1 MNDVT
6 GNNQTV
12 DSRRP
17 NIFRDSFEK
26 IIEWMRHQLITET
39 NVNHLLAI
47 AHFYGIFRMVNF
59 DGVYQDNEIEDI
71 VELRVSQS
79 KQLALPDMSKTNG
92 GTILITSHLL
102 DFGGHSRVV
111 LNWLAALR
119 EESNHR
125 LLITHTV
132 WDNSRSRLESQGIC
146 FHVCVN
152 QGIQLVNEI
161 TAYCANAE
169 RVVLHI
175 DPADIAAATAARIL
189 AKAGKTIIFYNH
201 ADHRFTFGISS
212 AHLVCEVSNYGIQL
226 NRRARII
233 QDSCYLGIPIAFQ
246 AQRTGEEMAVANKAD
261 KMVLSAGDSYKYAPG
276 TAFFGTFIDDLLQ
289 QREDVI
295 FLLVGPTG
303 KEPWWIKVKERW
315 CNRLHFLGQI
325 SHGEYLDIMQ
335 KADVYVDSFPITG
348 GTAFPEA
355 LLNGKRV
362 AGLHSPLEGYSPVDE
377 LRARD
382 VSSLTLQVIN
392 LLNSDPASIRRIQE
406 IREKAVAIHSIPE
419 FRERVKNVYSGC
431 CAKNTETKVD
441 VDTYWLEK
449 RWAHNA
455 ELYLP
460 GRIMPGS
467 VPLKFCM
474 SFKSRANRLLG
485 PFVSKYRGYI
495 LLGVIFR
502 LLPPTAREWAAD
514 MRYRFSLLLSK
525 VRSNEALPIG

>member
-6 GNNQTV
+6 GKNQTAG
-12 DSRRP
+12 SRHP
-17 NIFRDSFEK
+17 NTFRGSFEQ

-39 NVNHLLAI
+39 KVNHLLAI
-47 AHFYGIFRMVNF
+47 AQFYGIFRMLNF
-59 DGVYQDNEIEDI
+59 DGVYQDNEIEEI

-79 KQLALPDMSKTNG
+79 DQLTLPDMSKTNG
-92 GTILITSHLL
+92 GTILIVSHLL

-119 EESNHR
+119 EESSHR
-125 LLITHTV
+125 LLITQMV
-132 WDNSRSRLESQGIC
+132 SDNSRSRLESQEIN
-146 FHVCVN
+146 FHLCVN
-152 QGIQLVNEI
+152 QGVQLVNEI

-175 DPADIAAATAARIL
+175 DPTDIAATTAVRIL
-189 AKAGKTIIFYNH
+189 AKASKRIIFYNH
-201 ADHRFTFGISS
+201 ADHRFSFGISS

-226 NRRARII
+226 NRRARRI
-233 QDSCYLGIPIAFQ
+233 QDSCYLGIPIVFR
-246 AQRTGEEMAVANKAD
+246 AQRTGEEMAVANKAE
-261 KMVLSAGDSYKYAPG
+261 KTVLSAGDSYKYAPG
-276 TAFFGTFIDDLLQ
+276 AAFFGTFIDDLLQ
-289 QREDVI
+289 QRDDVT

-303 KEPWWIKVKERW
+303 KEPWWIKAKERW
-315 CNRLHFLGQI
+315 CNRIHFLGQL
-325 SHGEYLDIMQ
+325 SHSKYLDVMQ
-335 KADVYVDSFPITG
+335 NADVYVDSFPITG

-382 VSSLTLQVIN
+382 VPSLTQQVIN
-392 LLNSDPASIRRIQE
+392 LLNGDPASIRTIEE
-406 IREKAVAIHSIPE
+406 IREKAAAIHSIAE
-419 FRERVKNVYSGC
+419 FRERVRNVYSGC
-431 CAKNTETKVD
+431 YTRNSETKVD
-441 VDTYWLEK
+441 VDTYWLER

-460 GRIMPGS
+460 GRIMPAT

-474 SFKSRANRLLG
+474 SFKSQANRLLG

-495 LLGVIFR
+495 LLGIIFR
-502 LLPPTAREWAAD
+502 LLPPAAREWAQV
-514 MRYRFSLLLSK
+514 MRNRFSPLLSK
-525 VRSNEALPIG
+525 VRSNEALPTG